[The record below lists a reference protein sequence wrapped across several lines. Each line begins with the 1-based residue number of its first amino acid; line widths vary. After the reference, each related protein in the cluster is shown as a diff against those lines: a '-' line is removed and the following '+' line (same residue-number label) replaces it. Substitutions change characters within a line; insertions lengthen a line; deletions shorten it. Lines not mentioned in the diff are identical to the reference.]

1 MIVYISDFQMQG
13 SGYKNIGVPL
23 VSGLV
28 ENGLEVIVYGLGYR
42 GEPHDFPFGICPAST
57 GQLASI
63 MTLLPTAPDLKI
75 DAWIVALDIPIQ
87 LRLLSQTNNGGDIPW
102 IGIFP
107 VEGDPLCVTW
117 ATRLWGMAERL
128 VISRFGTHEAQKAGL
143 PASHLQVGVDCEFWK
158 PPAPEE
164 RQQLREIL
172 DFEDKFVVLTVADNQ
187 ERKNLSAG
195 FEIMGRVVQDL
206 DALWC
211 LVTRPE
217 SPVGWELRDLAAD
230 YGLDE
235 RYLEWKR
242 GIPDTELRDLFAVA
256 DAFLLPSKAEGLGM
270 PVLEAM
276 AMGVP
281 VVATD
286 CCAIREH
293 LEEGR
298 GFLIEPEYVHRD
310 PWGNSRRYYIN
321 SESAALTLKEIPN
334 WQESG
339 ALNQM
344 MRDAHAYVEARD
356 WTVAVNT
363 LMEAINN
370 VKA

>member
-23 VSGLV
+23 VTGLV
-28 ENGLEVIVYGLGYR
+28 GAGQEVIVYGLGYR
-42 GEPHDFPFGICPAST
+42 GEAHDFPFGICPANT
-57 GQLASI
+57 NQLAPI
-63 MTLLPTAPDLKI
+63 MTLLPSAPELKI
-75 DAWIVALDIPIQ
+75 DAWVVALDIPIQ
-87 LRLLSQTNNGGDIPW
+87 LKLLAQTNNGNDIPW

-107 VEGDPLCVTW
+107 VEGDPLCVSW

-128 VISRFGTHEAQKAGL
+128 VISRFGTHEVTVAGL
-143 PASHLQVGVDCEFWK
+143 PASHLQVGVDCDFWK
-158 PPAPEE
+158 PPSPEE
-164 RQQLREIL
+164 RLQFRRVL

-195 FEIMGRVVQDL
+195 FKIMGQVCQKL

-211 LVTRPE
+211 VVTRPD
-217 SPVGWELRDLAAD
+217 SPIGWELRDLAAD
-230 YGLDE
+230 YDLVE
-235 RYLEWKR
+235 NYLEWQR

-286 CCAIREH
+286 CCAIHEH
-293 LEEGR
+293 LEDAR
-298 GFLIEPEYVHRD
+298 GFLIAPEYIHRD
-310 PWGNSRRYYIN
+310 PWGNSRRYYIDT
-321 SESAALTLKEIPN
+321 ESAALTLMEIPG
-334 WQESG
+334 WKASG
-339 ALNQM
+339 ALDNM
-344 MRDAHAYVEARD
+344 VKDARAYVEARE
-356 WTVAVNT
+356 WSIAVNT
-363 LMEAINN
+363 LMEAVKN